1 MYNSNIYKDLI
12 VLDIANN
19 HFGSISHAKK
29 IIDQFSK
36 IIKKYKI
43 NSTFKFQFRDLDT
56 FIHKDFKNSDEKYK
70 DFCQQDFR

>member
-19 HFGSISHAKK
+19 HFGSIIMQK

-43 NSTFKFQFRDLDT
+43 NSTFNFNLNLDT
-56 FIHKDFKNSDEKYK
+56 FIHKI
-70 DFCQQDFR
+70 

>member
-1 MYNSNIYKDLI
+1 MQ
-12 VLDIANN
+12 
-19 HFGSISHAKK
+19 K

-56 FIHKDFKNSDEKYK
+56 FIHKDFKKSDEKYIK
-70 DFCQQDFR
+70 IFVTKTFVKRI